1 MADYNSKRTGVQIDN
16 LLDKIDSLEF
26 KTINGESIVGSGNL
40 EIKGSDSGQTA
51 VVVEKTIGSLI
62 QNPNKLR
69 GGVVDFIFV
78 KPDFLNE
85 IIGKRIKKV
94 IIYKVDDSVNA
105 SKATVKLGKV
115 PFTGEFQPDLQ
126 TVDVVMG
133 FRNAMSSIH
142 TFNLSSYTSGKAVE
156 LECDI
161 TLNENEVFCFDITG
175 GHCVGYCDNK
185 VDKPQMMYVY
195 DPGTGL
201 AVLPTAVAEDG
212 SIGTTQHVPI
222 SVVYEDVEYVEES
235 NSNPIMSKFVGKKV
249 SIVGDSI
256 STFSG
261 YIPSGYATFYPSS
274 TIEQQGTGSLT
285 KVEQTWWHK
294 LCQETGLTLLKNASW
309 SGSWVTGDTTS
320 TTDAISA
327 ASTKRV
333 NDLKG
338 SDGTTPDIIIVYIGI
353 NDLFNSNV
361 AGRGATLG
369 SWTPDEVIPAEGTV
383 MEFSSAYAI
392 MLKKIITA
400 YPKAK
405 VFCGTLLTT
414 GRSYKDTDGVE
425 TFPTKHLNTTL
436 NQVNNKIREIA
447 NGIGCN
453 VIEVH
458 NCGINYFNIG
468 KYTIDMTHPNADG
481 ATLIKNQMLAELIA
495 KY

>member
-1 MADYNSKRTGVQIDN
+1 MIDYNSKLTGKQLED

-26 KTINGESIVGSGNL
+26 KTINGESIVGEGNL
-40 EIKGSDSGQTA
+40 EIKGGDSGQTA

-62 QNPNKLR
+62 QNPTKLR
-69 GGVVDFIFV
+69 GGVVDYIFD
-78 KPDFLNE
+78 KPAFHSE
-85 IIGKRIKKV
+85 IVGKRVKKV
-94 IIYKVDDSVNA
+94 IIYKVTDSADA

-115 PFTGEFQPDLQ
+115 PITGDFSTGSQ
-126 TVDVVMG
+126 TVESVTAS
-133 FRNAMSSIH
+133 RAAMSSIH
-142 TFNLSSYTSGKAVE
+142 TYNLSGYTNGTVVE
-156 LECDI
+156 LDCDI

-175 GHCVGYCDNK
+175 GHCVGYCDDK
-185 VDKPQMMYVY
+185 VDVQQMMYLF
-195 DPGTGL
+195 DPGTGML
-201 AVLPTAVAEDG
+201 VAPAQSADG
-212 SIGTTQHVPI
+212 TYGLQQHIPI

-320 TTDAISA
+320 TTNAISA

-361 AGRGATLG
+361 AERGATLG

-383 MEFSSAYAI
+383 MEFASAYAI

-436 NQVNNKIREIA
+436 NQVNNKIREVA

-468 KYTIDMTHPNADG
+468 RYTIDMTHPNADG